1 MLTFIWQHKHGIFI
15 LYGNIN
21 MAYLFYIAERVRPRE
36 SEIYDGMCNSE
47 EETGKDGTKTG
58 MNCILFLFFLF
69 HCFT

>member
-1 MLTFIWQHKHGIFI
+1 
-15 LYGNIN
+15 
-21 MAYLFYIAERVRPRE
+21 MAYLFYIAERVRSRE

-69 HCFT
+69 NYFT